1 MNAKKTKDQMRG
13 FRFVKFAMGTNWH
26 ECPKCGLRILS
37 RGPWDFAPKADDH
50 RKRCHL
56 PNTQADS

>member
-1 MNAKKTKDQMRG
+1 MRG